1 VATRPNIPP
10 IASASLKSLA
20 FVALAMGLI
29 LVLLPAA
36 LVAAGS

>member
-1 VATRPNIPP
+1 VSTRPNIPP
-10 IASASLKSLA
+10 IASTSLKSLA
-20 FVALAMGLI
+20 LVALAMGLI